1 MADDAFLPSAELETK
16 TVATV
21 VQVLTNAIDWSA
33 IEALEGHFYEY
44 LMALM
49 NKEGPRSFLVSEE
62 SGELAIGAVAWSEN
76 GDDLMA
82 TYQVRLSEIVLS
94 GGYDD
99 QLLDYIKWLE
109 GTLAI
114 LRAEARLRSLGID
127 ATKERL

>member
-16 TVATV
+16 MVATI

-44 LMALM
+44 LKALM
-49 NKEGPRSFLVSEE
+49 NKEGPGSFLVSEE
-62 SGELAIGAVAWSEN
+62 SGELAIGVVALSEN

-82 TYQVRLSEIVLS
+82 TNQVRLSEIVLV

-114 LRAEARLRSLGID
+114 LRAKAQLRSLDIE
-127 ATKERL
+127 APKK